1 MTTTNPPLREITPIA
16 MSVHQ
21 GKVITQEFVSR
32 DGHVLA
38 GYRSVPDT
46 NGFPAWEQH
55 GDLIVGFSGK
65 TRAWFP
71 TEDAARAWVLSRV
84 SGEAPSAP
92 ASAISAADTAH
103 GKAV

>member
-32 DGHVLA
+32 DGQVLA
-38 GYRSVPDT
+38 GYRSVPEAQ
-46 NGFPAWEQH
+46 GFPAWEQH
-55 GDLIVGFSGK
+55 GDLIMGFSGK
-65 TRAWFP
+65 TRIWFP
-71 TEDAARAWVLSRV
+71 TAEAARAWVLSRV
-84 SGEAPSAP
+84 SGEASPAP
-92 ASAISAADTAH
+92 ASAVSAADTAH